1 MSSDEDGTW
10 PEWING
16 NAYTPLTELMA
27 LRRADDDPGREGGT
41 AAAAAGPWTFLSRSP
56 AYSPGGF
63 TRAFG
68 GHVFAQAG
76 LAAART
82 VRAGFV
88 LHVRF
93 PSRFSLSAV
102 FSSPSLLRRR
112 SRLSF

>member
-1 MSSDEDGTW
+1 MSSDDGAW
-10 PEWING
+10 PEWANG
-16 NAYTPLTELMA
+16 NAYTPFTELMA
-27 LRRADDDPGREGGT
+27 LRRADEPGHEDG
-41 AAAAAGPWTFLSRSP
+41 AAGPWAFLSCSP

-88 LHVRF
+88 LHVR
-93 PSRFSLSAV
+93 R
-102 FSSPSLLRRR
+102 PSLLF
-112 SRLSF
+112 SVL